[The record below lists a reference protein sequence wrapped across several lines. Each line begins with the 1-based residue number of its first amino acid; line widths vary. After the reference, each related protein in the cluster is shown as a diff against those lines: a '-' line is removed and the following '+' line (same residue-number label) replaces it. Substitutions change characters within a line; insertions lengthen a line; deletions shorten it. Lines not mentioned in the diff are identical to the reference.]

1 MIYSQNNSRKMGIIL
16 SYLLIIVQAVVSLI
30 YVPML
35 LNIIGKNEYG
45 LYQLMGSLISY
56 FSIMDFGLSGA
67 IIRYYSIYQSNN
79 EKNNMA
85 NVLGTSKIIYRV
97 LTIILCILALILYF
111 NLDSIFSQS
120 LSAHELTESKN
131 IFILLTV
138 NICLTLLTNIHTAV
152 ITSHER
158 FVFLKGIS
166 IIQVILQ
173 PIIVYLLILNH
184 PFAFVVAATQTG
196 LNLILAFF
204 KVGYCKF
211 NLKMKSKFLF
221 FDKKLILGML
231 KLSTSI
237 FIVSIVDQI
246 FWKTNQFI
254 LGIISGTS
262 AVAIYSIAS
271 QIYLNYMPLSSAIQN
286 VFLPYIS
293 KNISLLVKKENITN
307 LFIRIGRIQYL
318 ILSLVLFGFLTF
330 GKEFIILWAGKEY
343 TMSYYIAIVI
353 LFPFTIDLIEN
364 IGLTIL
370 QSLNKYNVRAK
381 VYSFTAILNMLLV
394 LVLGSRYGAI
404 GCGIGTGISMFIGSG
419 IMMNI
424 YYCIKLNINILL
436 FFKNI
441 ISLSIVPFLLS
452 IFFLVIKLYFP
463 INNFIS
469 LFLFIIFF
477 SILYIF
483 LNYIFF
489 MNEYEKEIIHK
500 FKNKVCKN

>member
-1 MIYSQNNSRKMGIIL
+1 MSYSQNNSRKMGIIL
-16 SYLLIIVQAVVSLI
+16 SYLLIMVQAFVSLI

-79 EKNNMA
+79 EREKME
-85 NVLGTSKIIYRV
+85 NVLGTSKIIYIV

-120 LSAHELTESKN
+120 LSAHELVESKN
-131 IFILLTV
+131 IFILLIV
-138 NICLTLLTNIHTAV
+138 NICVTLLTNIHTAV

-158 FVFLKGIS
+158 FIFLKGIS
-166 IIQVILQ
+166 LMQVILQ
-173 PIIVYLLILNH
+173 PIIVYLLIINH
-184 PFAFVVAATQTG
+184 PSAFVVAAAQTG
-196 LNLILAFF
+196 LNFILAFF

-221 FDKKLILGML
+221 FDKKLILGMS

-271 QIYLNYMPLSSAIQN
+271 QIYLNYMPLSGAIQN
-286 VFLPYIS
+286 VFLPYVS
-293 KNISLLVKKENITN
+293 KNISTLIKEENLTS

-330 GKEFIILWAGKEY
+330 GKDFIILWAGQEY
-343 TMSYYIAIVI
+343 VTAYYIALVI

-364 IGLTIL
+364 IGLTVL
-370 QSLNKYNVRAK
+370 QSLNKYNIRAK
-381 VYSFTAILNMLLV
+381 VYSFTAIVNILLV

-404 GCGIGTGISMFIGSG
+404 GCGIGTGISMFIGNG
-419 IMMNI
+419 ILMNI
-424 YYCIKLNINILL
+424 YYYKKLNVNIFL

-452 IFFLVIKLYFP
+452 IIFLGIKFYFS

-469 LFLFIIFF
+469 LFIYIIFF
-477 SILYIF
+477 SILYLF
-483 LNYIFF
+483 LNFIFF
-489 MNEYEKEIIHK
+489 MNVYEREIIHR
-500 FKNKVCKN
+500 FKNRICKN